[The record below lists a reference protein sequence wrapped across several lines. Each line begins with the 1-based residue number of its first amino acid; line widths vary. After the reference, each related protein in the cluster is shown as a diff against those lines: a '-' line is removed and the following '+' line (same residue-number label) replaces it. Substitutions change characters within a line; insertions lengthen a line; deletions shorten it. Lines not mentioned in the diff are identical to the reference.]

1 MEKKEEQKVVS
12 TTSYFEDKDKVVTRG
27 ELLEV
32 LTQVMAN
39 VDEELRNSFL
49 QVAKTAGLLDLII
62 KELDKKKVL
71 SIESLQKTI
80 SDNAKEGQ
88 ANEQ

>member
-39 VDEELRNSFL
+39 VDGELRNSFL

>member
-62 KELDKKKVL
+62 KELDKRKVL